1 MHRNPILRSIIKPL
15 NCAGLNSELRVSRI
29 AHPSHIC
36 RMSYLKV
43 CRDPLSC
50 AKDATG
56 DLAHNRHSNFSEFL
70 IYAKGMGN
78 FAQFDLSN
86 GLWIVPSH
94 EAGYRVVVYSDIT
107 SWS

>member
-1 MHRNPILRSIIKPL
+1 MHRNPILRSIINPL
-15 NCAGLNSELRVSRI
+15 NCAGLNHELGVSRI

-36 RMSYLKV
+36 RVSYLKV

-56 DLAHNRHSNFSEFL
+56 DLAHNRHSNFSKSL

-78 FAQFDLSN
+78 FAQFRLVQWPLD
-86 GLWIVPSH
+86 
-94 EAGYRVVVYSDIT
+94 RTIT
-107 SWS
+107 